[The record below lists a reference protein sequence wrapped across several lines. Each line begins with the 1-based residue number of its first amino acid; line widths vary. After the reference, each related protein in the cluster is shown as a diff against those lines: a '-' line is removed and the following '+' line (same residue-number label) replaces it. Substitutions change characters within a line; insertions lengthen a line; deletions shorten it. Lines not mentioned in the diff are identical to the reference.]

1 MRTVPE
7 SIKLALNDASL
18 PIKKR
23 ILLYRRVWN
32 ADTERYELQSA
43 AVDITHLLVEAG
55 SIKLALDTDEVD
67 KWDASN
73 VTLTFN
79 NDLNC
84 FKEGLAG
91 GLFEN
96 AVLWGSK
103 LVYLIEPGGKDAV
116 REQIAVFTGYVY
128 SSPVLRDNGN
138 RIELTVT
145 SSLDALEYVSAEEFC
160 LSKTDEAAAAV
171 TSANEKDQGKEF
183 ATLETGVGYI
193 DCVKYGADL
202 ANAQVLRPGDDYT
215 VDKTNLYAYSAV
227 IKLRNTPTEGYR
239 IWLSYRYWH
248 KDMKIEDIVSAL
260 LDLARVE
267 KRNVEKAVFNGA
279 SALEYD
285 TSEPAQL
292 LVRKDEY
299 GAYTTLQGMFY
310 GQSSNYNSRLILTEK
325 VGASAWGALHTEY
338 PCYLP
343 VKNSYIHVG
352 ALTGI
357 YTYRSAY
364 QEDWA
369 SMDFLTD
376 SGTGVRFKYSGYGRG
391 GTTIA
396 CYPILEY
403 GYLEKD
409 VVLGPELFSA
419 GYSCFVGFDFDENG
433 KMSLYTSASHAGF
446 NNSVSQSLGE
456 VIKTPTNFV
465 FNGIFT
471 KFFQNLVIHKGPL
484 VNTPNCFFSNQFAW
498 RSHCVDEFV
507 AGQNLGTFYKMV
519 FGNKNYGR
527 IYNNPGLVYELALG
541 ENGKKWNKLEYHATS
556 LNTGKGQWTYQDS
569 AGGAYSEEIMLG
581 NNENIPSSLDY
592 VRITYK
598 ITSPAGSEKL
608 ENIKISKVISTA
620 GIPLANMTDLD
631 VKSAIEQL
639 AQMVSYEIG
648 FNQEGTFFFRSRQ
661 GSRTEAELTPAQIIE
676 TDSFSADIESLRN
689 RVAVSFGM
697 FQTVVDDFTEDK
709 PRPNSVDTYGVHE
722 LSVAQGNFI
731 PADNVDISG
740 AVAKANYEAL
750 STPGYSLQADCRP
763 DLSLELGDKIT
774 VCAEN
779 TQIADKTWSDYNK
792 YLKLPVWKRVFKVVG
807 IELSFAKRLM
817 TLNLKDV
824 TSAEDVPNMQY
835 NEYQTRFPTPLDY
848 KE

>member
-103 LVYLIEPGGKDAV
+103 LVYLIEPGGKDAPQ
-116 REQIAVFTGYVY
+116 EQIAVFTGYVY

-138 RIELTVT
+138 QIELTVT

-202 ANAQVLRPGDDYT
+202 ANAQILAPGNDYEIS
-215 VDKTNLYAYSAV
+215 DTNQYAGPAV
-227 IKLRNTPTEGYR
+227 VKLKFTPTEGYR
-239 IWLSYRYWH
+239 MWLSYRYWH

-267 KRNVEKAVFNGA
+267 KRNVEKAGFSTKAEEMISDIPNNNYNLFCSFNDDGVLVPQFPTNHFYNYYPIPMLWCLRVGGYNYAGETLRLRLPTKGFLGLAEPNTPFYCGVDGENSYSKITFTGEDDTKLQIYYLGLRGA
-279 SALEYD
+279 VSTTVYLIKEGDTQVIYSAQNVGVVGINFTETGLD
-285 TSEPAQL
+285 LL
-292 LVRKDEY
+292 LVGIY
-299 GAYTTLQGMFY
+299 GNAWINNTAIVYK
-310 GQSSNYNSRLILTEK
+310 QSVAIKVDTIFQSVSMEVQARSQYQETIICRVSWRENNLTE
-325 VGASAWGALHTEY
+325 AEY
-338 PCYLP
+338 
-343 VKNSYIHVG
+343 
-352 ALTGI
+352 TGKSI
-357 YTYRSAY
+357 QQFFT
-364 QEDWA
+364 
-369 SMDFLTD
+369 
-376 SGTGVRFKYSGYGRG
+376 
-391 GTTIA
+391 
-396 CYPILEY
+396 
-403 GYLEKD
+403 
-409 VVLGPELFSA
+409 ELFASSGILFAQRPEMLVQHSLSTKDIGEGFFSYRETCVNNGMATWELWDSA
-419 GYSCFVGFDFDENG
+419 DKISWNQRII
-433 KMSLYTSASHAGF
+433 K
-446 NNSVSQSLGE
+446 NNSKLAPVQQHLRLWLKITSNPGYITAEQISL
-456 VIKTPTNFV
+456 V
-465 FNGIFT
+465 FKIGSSV
-471 KFFQNLVIHKGPL
+471 LPL
-484 VNTPNCFFSNQFAW
+484 VNLTDFTVGEAIS
-498 RSHCVDEFV
+498 
-507 AGQNLGTFYKMV
+507 
-519 FGNKNYGR
+519 
-527 IYNNPGLVYELALG
+527 ELA
-541 ENGKKWNKLEYHATS
+541 
-556 LNTGKGQWTYQDS
+556 Q
-569 AGGAYSEEIMLG
+569 I
-581 NNENIPSSLDY
+581 
-592 VRITYK
+592 
-598 ITSPAGSEKL
+598 
-608 ENIKISKVISTA
+608 
-620 GIPLANMTDLD
+620 
-631 VKSAIEQL
+631 
-639 AQMVSYEIG
+639 VSYEIG
-648 FNQEGTFFFRSRQ
+648 FDQDGVFFFRSRQ
-661 GSRTEAELTPAQIIE
+661 GQYSGVELTPSQLIE
-676 TDSFSADIESLRN
+676 ADAFSADVENLAN
-689 RVAVSFGM
+689 RI
-697 FQTVVDDFTEDK
+697 TVEYGKFKTVIDDFTENK
-709 PRPNSVDTYGVHE
+709 PRPHTIDKYGVHE
-722 LSVAQGNFI
+722 KSISGSNFI